1 MSAFNYGNTMRLMVW
16 IFIIALALE
25 GWMLIEVR
33 HQEHEIAPKEMHHQ
47 NAVSTLLK

>member
-1 MSAFNYGNTMRLMVW
+1 MSVFEYGKAMKLMVW
-16 IFIIALALE
+16 IFLMALALL
-25 GWMLIEVR
+25 GCMLIEGR